1 MITKLEAGKKYKLI
15 NKEGY
20 FSYHYPNKKYFEK
33 YAIDDCFVGMVVK
46 DGGLHDNNG
55 HILISKDEAKFFE
68 LVEDDEVLPLD
79 TELSF
84 TATCK
89 DWLLVYCLL
98 SNVTQN
104 TGFNL
109 FLELGEKLKISRE
122 VDRILLETGNDVWLM
137 GTSSVEEAW
146 LESFKNDNAISEKR
160 KQIEKL
166 QKEIQELE
174 NN

>member
-1 MITKLEAGKKYKLI
+1 MITKLESGKKYKI
-15 NKEGY
+15 IDKEGY
-20 FSYHYPNKKYFEK
+20 FSYHSLNKKYFEK
-33 YAIDDCFVGMVVK
+33 YAIDDCFVGMVDK
-46 DGGLHDNNG
+46 DGNLRDNNG
-55 HILISKDEAKFFE
+55 YILISEVEAKFFE
-68 LVEDDEVLPLD
+68 LVEEEGVLTLD

-98 SNVTQN
+98 SNVTQK
-104 TGFNL
+104 TGYDL
-109 FLELGEKLKISRE
+109 FVELCEKLKISRK
-122 VDRILLETGNDVWLM
+122 VDSILSTIGNDVWLRD
-137 GTSSVEEAW
+137 TSNVEEAW
-146 LESFKNDNAISEKR
+146 LESFKNNDAIAEKR